1 MEKLHALTPQEILS
15 ETDLG
20 KKAAM
25 LQYQAQYLRLTAFDI
40 LHEKC
45 RHWGGASSA
54 AEVLTT
60 LYYHVMN
67 IVPDTPSWR
76 IVIVLC

>member
-40 LHEKC
+40 LHEKGTG
-45 RHWGGASSA
+45 HWGGASSA
-54 AEVLTT
+54 AECSP
-60 LYYHVMN
+60 HSIIM
-67 IVPDTPSWR
+67 S
-76 IVIVLC
+76 